1 MYNKFYNLID
11 PNSIGIA
18 PAIDLVI
25 WSSGEKEREYN
36 ILVDFINSKPQL
48 SSPTNNIINHGDYKW
63 NN

>member
-1 MYNKFYNLID
+1 MYNKFHSPID
-11 PNSIGIA
+11 PNTIGIA

-25 WSSGEKEREYN
+25 WSAGERDGEYN

-48 SSPTNNIINHGDYKW
+48 SSPTNNTINHRDHKW